1 MAIGVRL
8 IDVGRTFGDTQIA
21 LRGIDL
27 TIEPG
32 AFTVLV
38 GPSGC
43 GKSTLLR
50 LIGGLDHPSRGRI
63 EAFHS
68 DRGSN
73 VLADAKIGYCFQE
86 PRLLPWR
93 SALSNVALPLELQG
107 HSPEMCRSAAKKALD
122 RVGLSAAYDLRP
134 HELSGGMQMR
144 ASIARALIT
153 EPNLLL
159 LDEPFSALDEMSR
172 AQLDDELLD
181 LWQSLDVTVVM
192 VTHSLSEA
200 VYVGQTVHVMSD
212 TPGELIGCVDVNL
225 PVRDRAVRSTP
236 QFLEYLTMAQQ
247 LLWASD
253 TGARE

>member
-1 MAIGVRL
+1 MGVRL
-8 IDVGRTFGDTQIA
+8 TGVSRVFGDTQIA
-21 LRGIDL
+21 LSSIDL

-32 AFTVLV
+32 AFTVIV

-50 LIGGLDHPSRGRI
+50 LIGGLDQPSRGQI
-63 EAFHS
+63 QVFHGDS
-68 DRGSN
+68 RTD
-73 VLADAKIGYCFQE
+73 VVDAKIGYCFQE

-107 HSPEMCRSAAKKALD
+107 QPAEVCRIAAKNALD
-122 RVGLSAAYDLRP
+122 RVGLSGAYSLRP
-134 HELSGGMQMR
+134 HEMSGGMQMR
-144 ASIARALIT
+144 ASIARALMT

-172 AQLDDELLD
+172 AQLDDELLA

-200 VYVGQTVHVMSD
+200 VYVGQTVYVMSD
-212 TPGELIGCVDVNL
+212 SPGELIGHIDVKL
-225 PVRDRAVRSTP
+225 PVRDRSVRSST
-236 QFLEYLTMAQQ
+236 QFIEYLTTAQQ
-247 LLWASD
+247 LLWSRDA
-253 TGARE
+253 GGQE